1 MRFVLEGNLEN
12 IDEQAYMFGLW
23 ALHTLFKRSHVV
35 LGQNQYR
42 TRENE
47 HGRTSKHAGKSL
59 FCFVQDEQ
67 TDFRLEVKLV
77 LGRDSAYC
85 SCGPLVLF
93 AAGIRNMTDAFCLT
107 VIPC

>member
-12 IDEQAYMFGLW
+12 MDEQAYMFGLW

-47 HGRTSKHAGKSL
+47 HGRTSKHAGEAFS
-59 FCFVQDEQ
+59 
-67 TDFRLEVKLV
+67 
-77 LGRDSAYC
+77 
-85 SCGPLVLF
+85 VLF
-93 AAGIRNMTDAFCLT
+93 RMNKPTSGWK
-107 VIPC
+107 